1 MSPKALTIAGSDS
14 GGGAGIQADLKT
26 FFRFR
31 VYGTSALTLVTAQ
44 NTLGVQEVHLLPPEL
59 VARQIASVMEDLG
72 ADAAKTG
79 ALGSAEIVEVVAHMV
94 RKYRI
99 SSLVVDPVM
108 VSTSG
113 WPLLAP
119 EAIEALKARLFPLAY
134 LVTPN
139 LPEAE
144 VLLGGRI
151 ESEKDMEVTARELHT
166 LGPRAVLLKGGHLAR
181 GEAVD
186 LLFDGRTFYRFSTPR
201 LETIHTHG
209 TGCSLSAAITAGL
222 ALGKQLPE
230 AVSAA
235 KRFLQRA
242 LETAP
247 GLGRGSG
254 PINH

>member
-1 MSPKALTIAGSDS
+1 M
-14 GGGAGIQADLKT
+14 DLKT
-26 FFRFR
+26 FFRFG

-94 RKYRI
+94 RKYRM
-99 SSLVVDPVM
+99 SPLVVDPVM

-186 LLFDGRTFYRFSTPR
+186 LLFDGQTFYRFGTPR

-209 TGCSLSAAITAGL
+209 TGCTLSAAIAAGL